1 MNQITSLLFPTFDKI
16 AFLLFVVATMFG
28 TGLKLTLQEIWQP
41 LANTRLVIFSLITN
55 FLLVPVFV
63 YLLLTVVSVTE
74 PVKDGLMIMA
84 LASGPPALPKL
95 AQIVKGN
102 LAFATGLMMLL
113 MLGTVF
119 YLPITLPF
127 FIEGVHINPWDIG
140 KPLIFMMIIPLVIG
154 LSIKLIKFESED
166 IVIKLQA
173 ITFQL
178 SNFGLLLG
186 LGVRLIVHFNEILLL
201 LKTGVIFICA
211 VFIIF
216 SFSVGY
222 LLGGPGV
229 DTQRVLGVGT
239 AQRNFAAA
247 LLIGTSNFDDPNVV
261 SIIMVTSLL
270 MMVSVLVLG
279 KNLTELE
286 PATTK
291 ELQI

>member
-55 FLLVPVFV
+55 FWLVPVFV